1 MNIDKEVLL
10 LIDLDQEDG
19 PRVCPLLYPNTVII
33 FTPLSLIAFAQD
45 VLLITK
51 TFQCRDV
58 TNDCSL
64 PLSCFIVLALD

>member
-10 LIDLDQEDG
+10 IDLDQEDCLQ
-19 PRVCPLLYPNTVII
+19 VCPLLYPNTVII
-33 FTPLSLIAFAQD
+33 FTPLPSTAFVQD

-51 TFQCRDV
+51 TFQCRNS

-64 PLSCFIVLALD
+64 ALSCFTVLALD